1 MNHTSNPT
9 QRGFIKYIIL
19 IVIAI
24 LILSYLGFD
33 IKRIVEADQ
42 TRSNFSYVWLALT
55 HFWQTFLQAP
65 ALWVWHV
72 IVVGILWK
80 LIFLPAINI
89 LQNVAAQ
96 Q

>member
-1 MNHTSNPT
+1 MNDSQPSTS
-9 QRGFIKYIIL
+9 QGFIKYIIL

-65 ALWVWHV
+65 ALWVWNV
-72 IVVGILWK
+72 IIVGILWK
-80 LIFLPAINI
+80 LLFLPAIAI
-89 LQNVAAQ
+89 LQNVAGQ